1 MRLKRKIDGIFNRM
15 EKSKNK
21 MPLIVKGA
29 RQIVLT
35 LFNNVIFYIGKKY

>member
-1 MRLKRKIDGIFNRM
+1 M

-35 LFNNVIFYIGKKY
+35 LIQ